1 MRRPPAEWMVAPA
14 FPEEM
19 MRRAVLIA
27 FFALVAV
34 MPAFAQSSDPS
45 WLEDLNFQI
54 EGQKQCKVAYLIQVR
69 EGELGGKKTYEAR
82 VQCEDGR
89 MFDAVRV
96 GEFESFKFKACEQQ
110 VC

>member
-1 MRRPPAEWMVAPA
+1 MRRIIIIV
-14 FPEEM
+14 
-19 MRRAVLIA
+19 
-27 FFALVAV
+27 FFAAIAAG
-34 MPAFAQSSDPS
+34 PGIAQSSDPS

-69 EGELGGKKTYEAR
+69 EGELGGKKTFEAR
-82 VQCEDGR
+82 VKCEDGR
-89 MFDAVRV
+89 MFDAVRI

>member
-1 MRRPPAEWMVAPA
+1 
-14 FPEEM
+14 

-96 GEFESFKFKACEQQ
+96 GEFESFKFKADVTTAVDAVFCLKSFPAW
-110 VC
+110 VWSLAD